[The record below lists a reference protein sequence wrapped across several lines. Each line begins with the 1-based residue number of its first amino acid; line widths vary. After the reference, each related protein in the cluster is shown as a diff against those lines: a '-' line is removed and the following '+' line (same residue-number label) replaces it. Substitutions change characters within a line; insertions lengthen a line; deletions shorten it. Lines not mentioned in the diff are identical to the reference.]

1 MAKSKKT
8 PKAVQPQAKRSP
20 LIDPHAKI
28 AEAPPAESPPPKAK
42 EVNRASEKETK
53 PKEEPK
59 AEPAKPVKK
68 HAGESQLMAFLVR
81 MNNIGMGKQAGL
93 FVQSVAMM
101 LNAGLPL
108 LDALKIYR
116 LEAHGG
122 ASKKFVQKIIE
133 SVESGSPLWR
143 AMEEQH
149 LFPPYDISMVRI
161 GEDAGNLARN
171 MEYLTEQREKDRA
184 LKSKVKMAMI
194 YPSIILTMM
203 FVLIMGLGIFVLPNL
218 IQVLVSLNADLPIS
232 TRIIIVIA
240 NAFSTHGTVFVPAS
254 FGLIIL
260 LFLLAKFTRFK
271 VVAQW
276 VMFHIPGIGRLA
288 KEATIGRFGVILG
301 GLLQAGVPLLEAM
314 ESLVSVTTVVAY
326 RNFYAHLL
334 ERVQLGDSFAKAFE
348 QLKETKKLLPVSV
361 QQLVITGERSGSLA
375 GSLLKIATI
384 YEKKATETAQVLPV
398 ILEPMI
404 LLFIGALVGV
414 IAFAIIIPI
423 YSVIGNI
430 SGGA

>member
-1 MAKSKKT
+1 
-8 PKAVQPQAKRSP
+8 
-20 LIDPHAKI
+20 
-28 AEAPPAESPPPKAK
+28 
-42 EVNRASEKETK
+42 
-53 PKEEPK
+53 
-59 AEPAKPVKK
+59 
-68 HAGESQLMAFLVR
+68 
-81 MNNIGMGKQAGL
+81 
-93 FVQSVAMM
+93 
-101 LNAGLPL
+101 
-108 LDALKIYR
+108 
-116 LEAHGG
+116 
-122 ASKKFVQKIIE
+122 
-133 SVESGSPLWR
+133 
-143 AMEEQH
+143 
-149 LFPPYDISMVRI
+149 
-161 GEDAGNLARN
+161 
-171 MEYLTEQREKDRA
+171 
-184 LKSKVKMAMI
+184 
-194 YPSIILTMM
+194 
-203 FVLIMGLGIFVLPNL
+203 
-218 IQVLVSLNADLPIS
+218 
-232 TRIIIVIA
+232 
-240 NAFSTHGTVFVPAS
+240 
-254 FGLIIL
+254 
-260 LFLLAKFTRFK
+260 
-271 VVAQW
+271 
-276 VMFHIPGIGRLA
+276 MFHIPGIGRLA